1 MTLFNAASHWA
12 NVFGILGN
20 IVSFLVF
27 LSPLLTFYRIFK
39 RKSTEGFQS
48 VPYSVSL
55 FSAMLYLYYAFLKGD
70 VNENGTLLITI
81 NSFGIAVEVI
91 YLAIFMRYATR
102 EAKIYTTKLI
112 LLFNIASYGAIV
124 GLTYML
130 GNSYLRL
137 VSIGWICAIFSV
149 CVFAAPL
156 SIMRRVIRTN
166 SVEFMPFPLSFCLTI
181 CAIMWF
187 FYGLLMKDLYIAM
200 PNILG
205 FLFGIAQ
212 MVLYT
217 VYRNRNKNNP
227 NEDASDI
234 EAVVVESQE
243 NAAPTT

>member
-102 EAKIYTTKLI
+102 EAK
-112 LLFNIASYGAIV
+112 
-124 GLTYML
+124 
-130 GNSYLRL
+130 
-137 VSIGWICAIFSV
+137 
-149 CVFAAPL
+149 
-156 SIMRRVIRTN
+156 RRVIRTN